1 MKKRICIT
9 GGAGFIGSH
18 FAKLAHQKLDVEQIV
33 IYDKLTYAADLN
45 RLNGIEYTLVEG
57 DVCNANHLA
66 MTLKKYDITHVVH
79 FAAESHVDR
88 SISDDMPF
96 IQTNI
101 MGTAAVLDAL
111 EMTWGQDVSNKM
123 FVHIS
128 TDEVYGTVLETEQ
141 AADENTVLKPGN
153 PYSATKAA
161 ADQLV
166 LSRIYTNTLP
176 AIIVRSSNNF
186 GKHQHAEKLI
196 PKVISNLIDGKPIP
210 LYGDGKQKRCWISAK
225 TYAEILCQMI
235 DNNVPHGIY
244 NVRGKE
250 TYDNFTLVSKI
261 RSLYTQLSGNS
272 HAETAPIIFVPDRK
286 AHDLYYHI
294 DDKKI
299 QTYISVS
306 YERMENFLYDEIKE
320 RLRNL

>member
-18 FAKLAHQKLDVEQIV
+18 FARLVHQKQDVEQIV

-45 RLNGIEYTLVEG
+45 RLNGIDYTLVEG

-66 MTLKKYDITHVVH
+66 MTLKKYDITHVIH

-88 SISDDMPF
+88 SISDDLPF

-111 EMTWGQDVSNKM
+111 EMTWGQDISNKL

-128 TDEVYGTVLETEQ
+128 TDEVYGTVLETER
-141 AADENTVLKPGN
+141 AVDENAVLKPGN

-166 LSRIYTNTLP
+166 LSRIYTHTLP

-196 PKVISNLIDGKPIP
+196 PKVITNLIEGKPIP

-225 TYAEILCQMI
+225 TYAEILYQLI
-235 DNNVPHGIY
+235 ENKVPHGVY

-261 RSLYTQLSGNS
+261 RNLYMQLSGHS
-272 HAETAPIIFVPDRK
+272 HIETAPIIYVADRK

-294 DDKKI
+294 DDTKV
-299 QTYISVS
+299 QAYISVS
-306 YERMENFLYDEIKE
+306 DECMDAFLYDEIKE
-320 RLRNL
+320 RLQK